1 MSGSVGPRKREN
13 PETELHQVPGTTPR
27 GGWTV
32 LGTSLPPLLGWRE
45 RQVGTRLSE
54 LLSGTTG
61 LAFGHPKRPRPGS
74 LALCPVSPLLRDPQP
89 PVPSH
94 LTWPRHPAHPRH
106 SLTNWGAGAP
116 PPPRPLARLLWSAC
130 PIGRHSLP
138 LRAESS
144 ASEPL
149 QATLRRHINKS
160 REGGPSCL
168 SLGRGRERGAATP
181 ETPLPGPPNPQRA
194 PPRLLP
200 AGF

>member
-74 LALCPVSPLLRDPQP
+74 LALCPVSP
-89 PVPSH
+89 PSQGPTATGP
-94 LTWPRHPAHPRH
+94 LPSNMA
-106 SLTNWGAGAP
+106 AP
-116 PPPRPLARLLWSAC
+116 PGPPPAQPNQL
-130 PIGRHSLP
+130 
-138 LRAESS
+138 
-144 ASEPL
+144 
-149 QATLRRHINKS
+149 
-160 REGGPSCL
+160 GG
-168 SLGRGRERGAATP
+168 RGAASSTP
-181 ETPLPGPPNPQRA
+181 IGEAALVCLPHWTAQPATPR
-194 PPRLLP
+194 
-200 AGF
+200 